1 MHILVSTSSQMNFSP
16 TALIEVF
23 IMKWREIPSSKT
35 IIKLL
40 QKQLELILPSVH
52 GYSLVTLGELSTNF
66 NYKAADVA
74 NVIQINS
81 SEKVDVCAH
90 PHQLPLASDDID
102 AIFVPLLIEQSKVPH
117 QLLREVV
124 RSLRPGGKLILV
136 TFNPLSSW
144 GFHKLFLNK
153 SGRKPWKYPFYRM
166 GRLRDWLSLLGLDV
180 TVEHGLFARLPGA
193 EYQMET
199 ELISSVVYSRFGAV
213 NFIVA
218 EKKVKTLTAIR
229 PNWQNNRVIQPTM
242 ISPTGTSRKQQSSTK
257 EIK

>member
-1 MHILVSTSSQMNFSP
+1 LYFNFIG
-16 TALIEVF
+16 LIEVF
-23 IMKWREIPSSKT
+23 IMKWRDIPSSKT
-35 IIKLL
+35 IRKLL

-66 NYKAADVA
+66 NYKAAAVA
-74 NVIQINS
+74 NVIQINTC
-81 SEKVDVCAH
+81 EKVDVCAD

-102 AIFVPLLIEQSKVPH
+102 AIFVPLLMEQSKFPH

-136 TFNPLSSW
+136 TFNPLSTW
-144 GFHKLFLNK
+144 GVHKLFLSK
-153 SGRKPWKYPFYRM
+153 SGRKPWKLPFYRM
-166 GRLRDWLSLLGLDV
+166 GRLRDWFALLGLEV

-193 EYQMET
+193 EYEKET
-199 ELISSVVYSRFGAV
+199 ELISSVAYSRFGAI

-229 PNWQNNRVIQPTM
+229 PNWKNNRVIQPTM
-242 ISPTGTSRKQQSSTK
+242 ISPSGTSSKQQSTK
-257 EIK
+257 EIN